1 MPDVRRE
8 FGTSMENLAAEF
20 LMKQGLKI
28 LSRQH
33 KTKFGEIDIV
43 CQDGNEV
50 VFVEVKARQTS
61 ACGYPEESVTKT
73 KLRHIIKSA
82 EAYMKKLPQDTPFR
96 IDVVAIEL
104 SPKLHITYLKA
115 IDIPED
121 VW

>member
-1 MPDVRRE
+1 MPDARRE

-28 LSRQH
+28 LARQH
-33 KTKFGEIDIV
+33 KTLFGEIDLI
-43 CQDGNEV
+43 CRDGDDV

-61 ACGYPEESVTKT
+61 AYGYPEESVTAS

-82 EAYMKKLPQDTPFR
+82 EAYMKKLQQDTRYR

-104 SPKLHITYLKA
+104 SPKLHITHLKA
-115 IDIPED
+115 IDIPES